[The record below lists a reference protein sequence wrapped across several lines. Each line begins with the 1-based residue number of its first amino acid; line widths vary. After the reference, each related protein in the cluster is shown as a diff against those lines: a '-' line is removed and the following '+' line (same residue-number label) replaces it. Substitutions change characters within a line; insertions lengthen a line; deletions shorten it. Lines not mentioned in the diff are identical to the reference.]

1 MYQQT
6 APGKTNNWAMF
17 EVRQTQL
24 TAPLRNFLTLVLSKS
39 LFEVVGREK
48 EPRLLPY
55 SAVLWHARQA
65 CVLYRREGGS
75 NGIHSLRGTSAPA
88 RTHSAGIGAVVST
101 ALLLAA
107 SESG

>member
-24 TAPLRNFLTLVLSKS
+24 TAPLRNFLTLVLYES

-48 EPRLLPY
+48 EPRLLPH
-55 SAVLWHARQA
+55 SGMRG
-65 CVLYRREGGS
+65 RRASSTDAKAGVMASIRFAGRA
-75 NGIHSLRGTSAPA
+75 IRRA
-88 RTHSAGIGAVVST
+88 RTAQGLAPWFQRRCS
-101 ALLLAA
+101 LLLPNLVD
-107 SESG
+107 